1 MSARSYYGWRIVA
14 ALAVTQTVGF
24 GVLYYAFSV
33 FVLPME
39 MELGWTRAQSSGAF
53 SLGLMVAGLAAIPV
67 GRLVDR
73 GGARLTMTL
82 GSLLGA
88 GLLFAWSQV
97 ESLAAFYLIWGGLG
111 LAMSATLYD
120 VALTVV
126 AAWFRRQRA
135 RAAFIITMVAGLA
148 STIFVPL
155 ATLLVE
161 QLGWRAA
168 LVALATILAATC
180 VPLHGLVLRRN
191 PQALGLDVDGVAGT
205 QGLELEAST
214 PARAAFGTAS
224 FWWLALAFALARL
237 SVAAMG
243 AHLVPLLLERGYTAA
258 FVALAVGAVG
268 PLQLLGRALFL
279 PAYGRWR
286 IDRVTAAM
294 FACLATALASLALIP
309 GVAGVALFVTLYGA
323 SNGAMTLARAE
334 IVAQRYGAA
343 HYGSINGTLALA
355 ISVTSAFAP
364 FGAGAL
370 YAATGGYG
378 AVLGVLAVAAMVSL
392 MAVGR
397 GHEPRALPRHGA
409 S

>member
-24 GVLYYAFSV
+24 GVLYYAFSA

-39 MELGWTRAQSSGAF
+39 AELGWTRAQTSGAF
-53 SLGLMVAGLAAIPV
+53 SLGLLVAGLAAIPI
-67 GRLVDR
+67 GRLVDC
-73 GGARLTMTL
+73 GGARLAMTL

-88 GLLFAWSQV
+88 GLFLAWSQV
-97 ESLAAFYLIWGGLG
+97 TNLARFYLIWAGLG

-120 VALTVV
+120 VAFTVV
-126 AAWFRRQRA
+126 ATWFRQHRA
-135 RAAFIITMVAGLA
+135 KAAFIITMVAGLA

-168 LVALATILAATC
+168 LVALAAILAATC
-180 VPLHGLVLRRN
+180 VPLHGVVLRSH
-191 PQALGLDVDGVAGT
+191 PKALGLDVDGLAGSRS
-205 QGLELEAST
+205 EPSIS
-214 PARAAFGTAS
+214 ARAVFSTAS

-237 SVAAMG
+237 SVAALG
-243 AHLVPLLLERGYTAA
+243 AHLVPLLLEQGYRAA

-279 PAYGRWR
+279 PAHGRWR
-286 IDRVTAAM
+286 VDRVTAGV
-294 FACLATALASLALIP
+294 FASLAAALTSLALIP
-309 GVAGVALFVTLYGA
+309 GAGGVVLFVVLYGA

-334 IVAQRYGAA
+334 IVVRRYGAA
-343 HYGSINGTLALA
+343 HYGSINGALAL
-355 ISVTSAFAP
+355 SVSLTSAFAP
-364 FGAGAL
+364 LGAGAL

-378 AVLGVLAVAAMVSL
+378 VVLGVLAALALVSVVAVWRGEGLAVSKRDAPL
-392 MAVGR
+392 
-397 GHEPRALPRHGA
+397 
-409 S
+409 